1 MLLATEMVHG
11 FDRASITPRE
21 LLRVDLHKAFD
32 SVTWDFISQVLEA
45 ADFPPIF
52 SNWIMQCLTT
62 TSFSINV
69 NGELCGYFKGRRG
82 LHQGDPLSPPLF
94 LLAMEIFA
102 NLLSVKYEAD
112 AIGYHPLG
120 RNPKISHLDFSDD
133 IMLFFDGKDSSLQE
147 ITYTLDR
154 FQLLSGLMMNKEKT
168 SLFHAGMN
176 QSEADSL
183 SFT

>member
-1 MLLATEMVHG
+1 MVLIVHL
-11 FDRASITPRE
+11 SLQE

-82 LHQGDPLSPPLF
+82 LHPGDPLSPPLF

-120 RNPKISHLDFSDD
+120 RNPKDLPS
-133 IMLFFDGKDSSLQE
+133 
-147 ITYTLDR
+147 
-154 FQLLSGLMMNKEKT
+154 
-168 SLFHAGMN
+168 
-176 QSEADSL
+176 
-183 SFT
+183 